1 MRLNVFTF
9 NQVNLQRACGY
20 QAVVVSGGS
29 GAVRLSLHSLLQW
42 RAVTACSFC
51 LGILQR
57 FCLFFYDIRGGF
69 FSPLSSVLLIL
80 PLRDVSGSVYV
91 RRWRKFPVVLRPVRM
106 LWVCVVV
113 GRSSSRTSRKI
124 VLGLR
129 TLHLSL
135 LVVLLAVLQLVSFP
149 LALRTSD
156 SIFRLGHGS
165 TLAISSAYR
174 RYPSSIGIGLCAAV
188 LRLYP
193 FIHRA
198 LRGVRSFRLRCFRA
212 AGPFFL
218 CKMFMP
224 FHWEVRAQF
233 PAVPFQSHVCVV
245 GVLSACR
252 GLRANLLSS
261 VFGAV
266 CLLLSAFHMA
276 APYFVSF
283 LVALLTSDSM
293 FERGLGAYV
302 SKPRLC

>member
-42 RAVTACSFC
+42 QAVTACSFW

-124 VLGLR
+124 VFGLR

-149 LALRTSD
+149 LALLTSD

-224 FHWEVRAQF
+224 FSLGSTGAVSRRSISITCLCGGRPLGLSRASCQF
-233 PAVPFQSHVCVV
+233 I
-245 GVLSACR
+245 VLCFWSCLPSAISIPHGR
-252 GLRANLLSS
+252 S
-261 VFGAV
+261 VFRFFPSGIAD
-266 CLLLSAFHMA
+266 F
-276 APYFVSF
+276 
-283 LVALLTSDSM
+283 
-293 FERGLGAYV
+293 G
-302 SKPRLC
+302 

>member
-1 MRLNVFTF
+1 MAGCYCLLVLSRYFAAFLLVFLRHSWRL
-9 NQVNLQRACGY
+9 
-20 QAVVVSGGS
+20 
-29 GAVRLSLHSLLQW
+29 LLTIVISV
-42 RAVTACSFC
+42 AYSSFAGC
-51 LGILQR
+51 
-57 FCLFFYDIRGGF
+57 F
-69 FSPLSSVLLIL
+69 
-80 PLRDVSGSVYV
+80 GSVYV

-124 VLGLR
+124 VFGLR

-149 LALRTSD
+149 LALLTSD

-224 FHWEVRAQF
+224 FHWEVLAQF
-233 PAVPFQSHVCVV
+233 PAVLFQSHACVV

-283 LVALLTSDSM
+283 LVALLTSDSI